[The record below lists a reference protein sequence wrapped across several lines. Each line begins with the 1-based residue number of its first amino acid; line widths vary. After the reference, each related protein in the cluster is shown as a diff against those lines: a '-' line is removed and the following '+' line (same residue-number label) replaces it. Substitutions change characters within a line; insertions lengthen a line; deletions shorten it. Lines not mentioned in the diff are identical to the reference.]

1 MSDCDIL
8 VGVLQLVVSR
18 VGCYIGGIRAGI
30 GSLRIS
36 KLSVIL
42 YEHRN
47 KMLGR
52 TRESAKSRQVKDML
66 RIL

>member
-8 VGVLQLVVSR
+8 AGVLQLVVSG
-18 VGCYIGGIRAGI
+18 VGCYIGGIRVGI

-42 YEHRN
+42 YEHWN
-47 KMLGR
+47 KIHGG
-52 TRESAKSRQVKDML
+52 TRESAESR
-66 RIL
+66 